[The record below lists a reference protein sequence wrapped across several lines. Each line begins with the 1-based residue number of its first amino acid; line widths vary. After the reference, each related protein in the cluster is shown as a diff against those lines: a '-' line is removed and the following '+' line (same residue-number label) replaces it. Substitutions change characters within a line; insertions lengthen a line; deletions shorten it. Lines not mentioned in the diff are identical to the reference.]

1 MTQLEEKAL
10 LPFHSP
16 CSVLIVGPTQ
26 SGKTVLTFK
35 IIKQSKEMFT
45 SPPVK
50 TVYCYSAYQDLFSKK
65 EKEIENISFHEGLPT
80 SDDINAWSENKEH
93 IFLVLD
99 DLLATA
105 VNTELLKSF
114 WNRYIM
120 TREMILIPKQ
130 KYEAVL
136 GRREDDENTQKQSLT
151 DNQSQTVP
159 KDNHSES
166 SEKQLLGEKF
176 DTLIDISI
184 PSKYRNKV
192 KRLLHYLKQHSSFVW
207 NERGEVIIDNET
219 FSNTYIIDWLREIII
234 HNGHKYPTN
243 GICNFYDF
251 KKNACSAKYDYK
263 RETETLA
270 ERGETHHC
278 FNRSYTG

>member
-10 LPFHSP
+10 LHFHSS

-50 TVYCYSAYQDLFSKK
+50 TVYCYSVYQELFSKM
-65 EKEIENISFHEGLPT
+65 EKEIENIFFHEGLRT
-80 SDDINAWSENKEH
+80 SEDINAWSENKEH
-93 IFLVLD
+93 ILLVLD

-105 VNTELLKSF
+105 VNSVDIMNLFTELLKSF
-114 WNRYIM
+114 LNRYIM

-136 GRREDDENTQKQSLT
+136 GRREEDENVKKHSLT

-184 PSKYRNKV
+184 P
-192 KRLLHYLKQHSSFVW
+192 
-207 NERGEVIIDNET
+207 
-219 FSNTYIIDWLREIII
+219 
-234 HNGHKYPTN
+234 
-243 GICNFYDF
+243 
-251 KKNACSAKYDYK
+251 
-263 RETETLA
+263 
-270 ERGETHHC
+270 
-278 FNRSYTG
+278 